1 MQLGIKKWLH
11 WRGIDRHNKNPCYL
25 SRALMGL
32 SLLRQHVIDDS
43 GRVVDLYETEGI
55 EQP

>member
-1 MQLGIKKWLH
+1 
-11 WRGIDRHNKNPCYL
+11 
-25 SRALMGL
+25 MGL